1 VCGWYHYCVL
11 SGCLLYLSLCN
22 SGFQGLLMLKPTHT
36 NLYLYQKSHHHP
48 ANKHS
53 VLSSLVH
60 RAKALCDQESLASE
74 LTFLTKVFQQNGY
87 SRQQIRAMKLATR
100 TNKTENK
107 PTSRAYL
114 PYTHNT
120 YGTISRMLAKYNIK
134 SVTIPPRKISSYM
147 PPTKDAPG
155 LRTPGIYRIPCECG
169 KVYIGQSGRSIQ
181 LRIREHSTHIR
192 LVQPGKSAVAEHSFN
207 HDHII
212 KLQDTKLLS
221 TKTGYMNHLIR
232 EAIEIEMHPNNINRN
247 GRFSLSKS
255 WKPLLHRLKKRRQPL
270 STQ

>member
-1 VCGWYHYCVL
+1 
-11 SGCLLYLSLCN
+11 
-22 SGFQGLLMLKPTHT
+22 MLKPTHT

-134 SVTIPPRKISSYM
+134 SVAIPPRKISSYM

-155 LRTPGIYRIPCECG
+155 LRTPGTGSPVNVARCTSDRADGPSSSALENIVHTSDWSNLANQQLLNTASIMIISSNYKTLNSSLQRPVTCIVSSEKPSKLRCILTISRGMGDSASANPGNYC
-169 KVYIGQSGRSIQ
+169 YIDSRKGDS
-181 LRIREHSTHIR
+181 H
-192 LVQPGKSAVAEHSFN
+192 
-207 HDHII
+207 
-212 KLQDTKLLS
+212 
-221 TKTGYMNHLIR
+221 
-232 EAIEIEMHPNNINRN
+232 
-247 GRFSLSKS
+247 
-255 WKPLLHRLKKRRQPL
+255 
-270 STQ
+270 